1 MVPNKAGT
9 QAVLKEPYIQYV
21 FDLLKANALRGRRV
35 MVMVLIRAESE
46 TASETAFRLQ
56 SLVRSTDVLFETDRQ
71 DERGVL
77 LPMSGADEA
86 RSFLNRLFR
95 ETGEIKAA
103 VLEIF
108 HPDTE
113 LRASI
118 EDMQS
123 AIDREE
129 GAITFMAPVS
139 QRPEEEVKVSVLDP
153 DPLFRD
159 VLGMALGQLDTPAVR
174 LEVKTFGDGRSF
186 LQSGWTASAHSH
198 LVVMNDLLPRQNG
211 LDVLHTLRSLPN
223 DGKFT
228 ILMMT
233 RRNSEE
239 DMTYAYESGADG
251 YLIKPFNLR
260 LFEAQVKRLLTRL
273 WS

>member
-1 MVPNKAGT
+1 MVPNKTGT
-9 QAVLKEPYIQYV
+9 QAVLKEPHIQYV

-46 TASETAFRLQ
+46 TAAETASRLQ
-56 SLVRSTDVLFETDRQ
+56 SLVRSTDVLFETDRP

-77 LPMSGADEA
+77 LPMSGTDEA
-86 RSFLNRLFR
+86 RGFLNRLFR
-95 ETGEIKAA
+95 EAGEMKAA
-103 VLEIF
+103 VLEII

-113 LRASI
+113 LSTSLMR
-118 EDMQS
+118 MQS
-123 AIDREE
+123 AIDSEE
-129 GAITFMAPVS
+129 EQVTVLDPFG
-139 QRPEEEVKVSVLDP
+139 QRPDEEVKVSVLDP

-159 VLGMALGQLDTPAVR
+159 VLGKALSHLDTPGAR
-174 LEVKTFGDGRSF
+174 LVVKTFGDGRSF
-186 LQSGWTASAHSH
+186 LESGWTASAHPH
-198 LVVMNDLLPRQNG
+198 LIVMNDLLPRQNG
-211 LDVLHTLRSLPN
+211 LDVLHALRSLPN